1 MWFFKK
7 NKYDK
12 IKREDIVENIIN
24 IEKQQNQEIA
34 NIEERNK
41 EVDALMIK
49 GRSSNDKNYQLV
61 LAKKINLLRQENQ
74 RSTQRIQFLNGNL
87 KVLNQLKM
95 ALDDRGFLDNNSN
108 MSLNQLLSDSKS
120 LHKFLDDVNSKRSRR
135 ERDLGDVMD
144 TFDAYEEDLDADD
157 RIYGITEADDQL
169 LSIFETGKSS
179 SDENFFEEKNGSSTT
194 KNILDSESKGE

>member
-41 EVDALMIK
+41 EVDVLMAK
-49 GRSSNDKNYQLV
+49 GKSSNDKNYQLV

-144 TFDAYEEDLDADD
+144 TFDAYEEDVDVDE

-179 SDENFFEEKNGSSTT
+179 SDENFFEEKSGSSNA